1 METYNNIIICVGR
14 RIGAGGLSTA
24 KMLSEQLGIQLF
36 DRNLLAESARQYGL
50 DPEIFEK
57 RDEKKSWKL
66 KSLFGMNNNL
76 IIDEEM
82 FKMQSDVMRRI
93 ASTQSCI
100 FVGRCADY
108 VLRDYPNVFS
118 VFITAPLE
126 CRVRRMAEILGC
138 SGRDALRYIE
148 KTESGRASYYNY
160 YTFKKWGDSA
170 SYDLCVNSQSA
181 GSIENTVEIIKLAM
195 RKAGFAV

>member
-1 METYNNIIICVGR
+1 METDNNIIICVGR
-14 RIGAGGLSTA
+14 RIGAGGLRTA

-66 KSLFGMNNNL
+66 KSLFGMNDNL

-126 CRVRRMAEILGC
+126 YRVRRMAEILGC
-138 SGRDALRYIE
+138 SGRDALRHIE
-148 KTESGRASYYNY
+148 KAERDRASYYNY

-170 SYDLCVNSQSA
+170 SYDLCVNALSA
-181 GSIENTVEIIKLAM
+181 GSIENTVEIIRLAM

>member
-1 METYNNIIICVGR
+1 METDNNIIICVGR
-14 RIGAGGLSTA
+14 RIGAGGLRTA

-66 KSLFGMNNNL
+66 KSLFGMNDNL

-126 CRVRRMAEILGC
+126 YRVRRMAEILGC
-138 SGRDALRYIE
+138 SGRDALRHIE
-148 KTESGRASYYNY
+148 KAERDRASYYNY

-170 SYDLCVNSQSA
+170 SYDLCVNALRA
-181 GSIENTVEIIKLAM
+181 GSIENTVEIIRLAM